1 VHRCS
6 ELHIF
11 LQVPLSVIGGHSKAV
26 SYVRFMGGSHVVSAS
41 TDDTLKLWDVSRATL
56 NGNLRPDRTFRGEN
70 CRLARRLGWLVCTA
84 QQLPMSQGPLIRCS
98 LVQSAAIRISI
109 CYAQIRLP
117 QHLSASSSQ
126 RAGHSNA
133 KNFVGCSVTADG
145 YIATGSEDNALYC
158 YHRSM
163 PTPVTRHCF
172 DEAAAAAGAQHHHG
186 SAAGQGGDAGSFVG
200 GGAAAAAAAHYRD
213 NENPDA
219 NQFLSSVAWCRRGG
233 SCIASNSQGHIKVLQ
248 LST

>member
-1 VHRCS
+1 
-6 ELHIF
+6 
-11 LQVPLSVIGGHSKAV
+11 
-26 SYVRFMGGSHVVSAS
+26 M
-41 TDDTLKLWDVSRATL
+41 
-56 NGNLRPDRTFRGEN
+56 
-70 CRLARRLGWLVCTA
+70 
-84 QQLPMSQGPLIRCS
+84 
-98 LVQSAAIRISI
+98 
-109 CYAQIRLP
+109 
-117 QHLSASSSQ
+117 
-126 RAGHSNA
+126 
-133 KNFVGCSVTADG
+133 TADG

-163 PTPVTRHCF
+163 PTPITRHCF
-172 DEAAAAAGAQHHHG
+172 DEAPAGAQHG
-186 SAAGQGGDAGSFVG
+186 TAQNALGDAGSFVG

>member
-1 VHRCS
+1 
-6 ELHIF
+6 
-11 LQVPLSVIGGHSKAV
+11 
-26 SYVRFMGGSHVVSAS
+26 
-41 TDDTLKLWDVSRATL
+41 
-56 NGNLRPDRTFRGEN
+56 
-70 CRLARRLGWLVCTA
+70 
-84 QQLPMSQGPLIRCS
+84 MSDMMC
-98 LVQSAAIRISI
+98 SI
-109 CYAQIRLP
+109 CERFSSDSTVWPLQTVSLHSRW
-117 QHLSASSSQ
+117 QHALYSSRPRSVLAH
-126 RAGHSNA
+126 AGHSNA

-172 DEAAAAAGAQHHHG
+172 DEAAAAGAQRG
-186 SAAGQGGDAGSFVG
+186 PAPGDTGSFVG